1 MASKSVWKWAT
12 LALVAALVLAYGNR
26 AQESAWTTVELQKA
40 GFGAGDLVL
49 NPDMA
54 VDSRN
59 PDDPN
64 DDHIYVTKVRWSDE
78 GFEIVLM
85 VSKNSGSKWEE
96 FEVKTCAAPCVQPAV
111 DVDSFPEFDK
121 VCVAW
126 MDQTPGVLDIFAR
139 CATVRDGE
147 QAQVEWQSDPVNV
160 SNSALSASGQI
171 SLRGNWDGN
180 MDLALNSH
188 ERCLT
193 DGHPLAIAVWT
204 EFLNTPTYS
213 LSKDGVTWS
222 APAPLPQASPPQVR
236 YPNAYVD
243 GDGNIWVAAN
253 QTQEDSD
260 VYVTKSEDCGQSWS
274 GPVNATGN
282 SGFSDAPG
290 IVRIGDNV
298 YIVNDDTTNNPENAD
313 VNMAVSRDGGQTWTG
328 TNSIATDGAF
338 PDISTDGTNLYVAF
352 NSIPF
357 GDSDAVGFICST
369 DGGATWKRDDIP
381 DSAPNTLGIRLATGI
396 NISDN
401 VIIVDRQNVYV
412 AWLKWQEGE
421 STQVMFSKRTGC

>member
-12 LALVAALVLAYGNR
+12 LAIVVALVLAYGNQ
-26 AQESAWTTVELQKA
+26 AQQSAWTTVELQKA
-40 GFGAGDLVL
+40 GFAAGDFVL

-64 DDHIYVTKVRWSDE
+64 DDHIYVTKVRWSAE
-78 GFEIVLM
+78 GWKVVLM
-85 VSKNSGSKWEE
+85 VSKNSGQSWEE
-96 FEVKTCAAPCVQPAV
+96 FEVKSCTTPCVQPAV

-126 MDQTPGVLDIFAR
+126 MDQTPGNLDIFAR
-139 CATVRDGE
+139 CATVKDGAK
-147 QAQVEWQSDPVNV
+147 AQVEWQSEPKNV
-160 SNSALSASGQI
+160 SNSFGTSGQI
-171 SLRGNWDGN
+171 RLQRNWDGN

-188 ERCLT
+188 QKCLT
-193 DGHPLAIAVWT
+193 NGHPLAIAVWT
-204 EFLNTPTYS
+204 ENLNTLVHS
-213 LSKDGVTWS
+213 LSKDGITWS

-243 GDGNIWVAAN
+243 SDGNLWVAAN
-253 QTQEDSD
+253 QTAQNSD
-260 VYVTKSEDCGQSWS
+260 VYVTKSEDCGQTWS
-274 GPVNATGN
+274 NPVNATSN
-282 SGFSDAPG
+282 DGFSDAPG
-290 IVRIGDNV
+290 IVRVGNTV

-313 VNMAVSRDGGQTWTG
+313 VNMAVSKDGGQTWTG

-338 PDISTDGTNLYVAF
+338 PDISTDGTNLYVVF
-352 NSIPF
+352 NSIP
-357 GDSDAVGFICST
+357 GGNSAAVGFICST

-381 DSAPNTLGIRLATGI
+381 DSAPNTLGIGLATGI

-412 AWLKWQEGE
+412 AWLKWEE
-421 STQVMFSKRTGC
+421 NVSTRVMFSKRTGC